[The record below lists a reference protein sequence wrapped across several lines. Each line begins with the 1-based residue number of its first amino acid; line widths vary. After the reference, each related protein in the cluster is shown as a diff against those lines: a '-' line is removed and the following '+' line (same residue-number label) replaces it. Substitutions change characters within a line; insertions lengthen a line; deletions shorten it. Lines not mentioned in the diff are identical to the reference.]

1 MANFTA
7 ADVKRLR
14 EQTGAGMMDCKNA
27 LQEASGDLEAA
38 VELLRLKGAKDVNKR
53 ATRTAANGL
62 VTAELDGTRAGVL
75 VELNCETDFV
85 AKTDLFQQ
93 VAAEIAAAALRA
105 EVTDRPSLL
114 TAEARPGT
122 TVQQLIEEAG
132 ASLKEK
138 LELGRF
144 ARFEGG
150 YVASYLHRSDAA
162 LPPTLGVLVQ
172 LDQDNAEVAKDLAQQ
187 VAAMRPLYTVREDVP
202 ADVVEKERRI
212 AEQITRDEG
221 KPEQAI
227 GKIVEGRLN
236 AYFKDVVLTEQAF
249 VKDPK
254 TTIKQVLAGSWC
266 QRDRLRQVPGRPG
279 LRPHLMPDSGLAGVL
294 HPSWRRVV
302 LKLSG
307 GLFAGNEPL
316 GISPDVV
323 AHLAAEIIAAVKDGV
338 QVAAVVGGGNMFRGA
353 ALAERGIDRAR
364 ADYMGMLSTVINCLA
379 LQDVL
384 EKMGVE
390 TRVQTAIT
398 MGQVA
403 EPYIPRRAIRHLEK
417 GRVVIFGAGLGA
429 PYFSTDTAAAQ
440 RALEIGADAVLKG
453 TKVNGV
459 YDADP
464 HTTPDAARFNR
475 LDYSEYLSRG
485 LKVMDTTAVSLCM
498 DNGLPIVVFALM
510 GEGNVVRAI
519 RGEEV
524 GTLICHKDGQD
535 ADSEGEDREYREDHA
550 D

>member
-27 LQEASGDLEAA
+27 LVEADGDLEAA

-62 VTAELDGTRAGVL
+62 VAAELDGTQAGVL

-93 VAAEIAAAALRA
+93 VAAEIASTASKAKA
-105 EVTDRPSLL
+105 TDRPSLL
-114 TAEARPGT
+114 TTEARAGT
-122 TVQQLIEEAG
+122 TVQQLIEESG

-172 LDQDNAEVAKDLAQQ
+172 LDKDNADVAKDLAQQ
-187 VAAMRPLYTVREDVP
+187 VAAMRPLYVVRDDVP

-254 TTIKQVLAGSWC
+254 TTIKQVLAGS
-266 QRDRLRQVPGRPG
+266 
-279 LRPHLMPDSGLAGVL
+279 GV
-294 HPSWRRVV
+294 
-302 LKLSG
+302 
-307 GLFAGNEPL
+307 
-316 GISPDVV
+316 
-323 AHLAAEIIAAVKDGV
+323 
-338 QVAAVVGGGNMFRGA
+338 
-353 ALAERGIDRAR
+353 
-364 ADYMGMLSTVINCLA
+364 TVT
-379 LQDVL
+379 
-384 EKMGVE
+384 G
-390 TRVQTAIT
+390 
-398 MGQVA
+398 
-403 EPYIPRRAIRHLEK
+403 
-417 GRVVIFGAGLGA
+417 F
-429 PYFSTDTAAAQ
+429 
-440 RALEIGADAVLKG
+440 
-453 TKVNGV
+453 
-459 YDADP
+459 
-464 HTTPDAARFNR
+464 ARFQ
-475 LDYSEYLSRG
+475 
-485 LKVMDTTAVSLCM
+485 
-498 DNGLPIVVFALM
+498 
-510 GEGNVVRAI
+510 
-519 RGEEV
+519 V
-524 GTLICHKDGQD
+524 GQ
-535 ADSEGEDREYREDHA
+535 A
-550 D
+550 